1 MLKELL
7 KKYLVEDGKVN
18 SFLDEMKASKI
29 FTASEENLDTRYN
42 QLKGKMS
49 AKEQEH
55 QEALNLIEQMKQAS
69 AGQDALQS
77 KITEYETTIASLQA
91 KNTQL
96 ARENSLKVALLSNK
110 AKGDDIDY
118 LMFKLSQD
126 ENALKV
132 DEEGAITNIDEV
144 INGLKTNYPTHFE
157 AGAKKK
163 VEVTSLPSG
172 DDKKETITKEQ
183 FNAMSYNQRNEL
195 YNSNKALYQ
204 ELSKGE

>member
-1 MLKELL
+1 MLKDLL
-7 KKYLVEDGKVN
+7 KKYLVEDGKV
-18 SFLDEMKASKI
+18 SQFMDEMKASKI

-55 QEALNLIEQMKQAS
+55 QEALNLIEQMKEAS
-69 AGQDALQS
+69 AGQEILQN
-77 KITEYETTIASLQA
+77 KITDYETTIASLQA

-96 ARENSLKVALLSNK
+96 ARENSLKVSLLSNK
-110 AKGDDIDY
+110 AKSDDIDY

-163 VEVTSLPSG
+163 VDVNILPKEE
-172 DDKKETITKEQ
+172 DKKVGITKEQ
-183 FNAMSYNQRNEL
+183 FNTMNYNQRNEL
-195 YNSNKALYQ
+195 YNTNKALYE
-204 ELSKGE
+204 ELTKGE